1 MGRKTNSDEII
12 DDGSVAEDEGPSKSA
27 RKRAAT
33 AAQKLGERLV
43 GLRES
48 ELAGL
53 DLPER
58 VADAIRAARGMRS
71 HGGLARQRQYIGKLM
86 RDVDPEPILAKLGEG
101 SRAQSLDAERFRRIE
116 AWRDRLLAE
125 GEAALTALGEWRT
138 LTPEQRSK
146 LADAQRRARHIPS
159 TEAQRAAAA
168 RELFRALRALFA
180 SGPDSLP
187 HDKISG

>member
-12 DDGSVAEDEGPSKSA
+12 DDGSVPEDEGPSKSA

-43 GLRES
+43 RLREA
-48 ELAGL
+48 EFVQL

-58 VADAIRAARGMRS
+58 LADAIRAARSMRS

-86 RDVDPEPILAKLGEG
+86 RDVDPVPILALLEAG
-101 SRAQSLDAERFRRIE
+101 SRTQSLEAERLRRVE
-116 AWRDRLLAE
+116 AWRDRLLSE
-125 GEAALTALGEWRT
+125 GDAALTALADWRE
-138 LTPEQRSK
+138 LTSEQRAK
-146 LADAQRRARHIPS
+146 LADALRRSRHIPS
-159 TEAQRAAAA
+159 TEQQRSAAA

-180 SGPDSLP
+180 AGPESMP
-187 HDKISG
+187 HDKI